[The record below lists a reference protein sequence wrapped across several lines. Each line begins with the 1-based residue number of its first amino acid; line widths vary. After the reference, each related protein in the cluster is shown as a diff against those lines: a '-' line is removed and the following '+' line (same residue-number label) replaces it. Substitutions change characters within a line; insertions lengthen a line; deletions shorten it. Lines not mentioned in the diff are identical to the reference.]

1 MAVIGL
7 LAVRRLRATRSWG
20 PGSVLVELSVVEQR
34 YRAVLAVLAGESVIE
49 VAAQVGV
56 SRPTVHAWLARYRD
70 EGLGGLVDRSQRSVT
85 GTETLLLG
93 ARAAPQI
100 RPAKP

>member
-1 MAVIGL
+1 VAVIGL
-7 LAVRRLRATRSWG
+7 LAVGRLRATCSWG

-34 YRAVLAVLAGESVIE
+34 YRVVLAVLAGESVIE

-56 SRPTVHAWLARYRD
+56 SRQTVHSWLARYRD

-85 GTETLLLG
+85 GTETFWLG